1 MPIDEEET
9 TSMRELVQQIDAH
22 AEPDETEAT
31 SILSA
36 QDQPGGDLHSP
47 VADQQQ
53 IRLDPLF
60 HQLNFQTD
68 SSMLLFLFYCLLVL
82 FLFQ

>member
-1 MPIDEEET
+1 
-9 TSMRELVQQIDAH
+9 MRELVEQIDAH
-22 AEPDETEAT
+22 VEPDETEAT

-60 HQLNFQTD
+60 HQLNCRTD
-68 SSMLLFLFYCLLVL
+68 FLMLLFLFIVFQYN
-82 FLFQ
+82 FLSSKFAYDTGLW